1 MARNDQVAR
10 IYNILLILE
19 YAPHGI
25 TVRGLCERL
34 NERGHE
40 AGVRTVY
47 RDLNALRKAGF
58 PLHEKGT
65 DADNATR
72 WILERKTN
80 VTRAVPLTNDESA
93 ILSQFCQVLKTQ
105 VPAEKQAVVM
115 GLLGK
120 IASQLGADRRFSLSA

>member
-34 NERGHE
+34 NERGHG

-80 VTRAVPLTNDESA
+80 VTKAVPLTNDESA

-105 VPAEKQAVVM
+105 VPAEKQAVVI